1 MLKNFQKKRKLNLKK
16 MSENQFIDKIISN
29 LPSDNNKCYINHK
42 KGIYTSTIRK
52 DRNQSEKE
60 KIC

>member
-1 MLKNFQKKRKLNLKK
+1 

-29 LPSDNNKCYINHK
+29 LPSDNNECYINHK